1 MEGEIVTRFRIAVV
15 SLLVTLPVVF
25 LLGVGVYHLWATG
38 WSFIAW
44 FPIAGCF
51 ATAYLLSWVWTK
63 RRVAELKLPSAT
75 DNLPNY
81 WTDRD
86 RLAWNE
92 VQAFIAEAKPL
103 KADETANVERYA
115 TEAQALA
122 LRLVRLDRPAATDP
136 FGHLT
141 LPELLTCAELVT
153 QELNDMT
160 VNYLPGSHL
169 VRIDDLRLARKAVDW
184 YEKGRGV
191 YWAASA
197 VVNPL
202 KAATQFLVTKI
213 GLQTPMEQLRHSA
226 LQWFHVT
233 YLKEVGRY
241 LIELNSG
248 RLKVGA
254 KRYRELMARHR
265 DPAKES
271 ESAEPA
277 TEPAPGLR
285 PLTIAILGQVKAGKS
300 SLVNALLGEAKAGI
314 AVTPETMGATRYVFA
329 QDGQPLFVLVDSAG
343 YGLDGANDRDV
354 AAATDLAKSAD
365 LIVMVAHAR
374 SAGRKAD
381 LAFLDAVRAEYT
393 KQPGLILPTVVVALT
408 HIDLLTPAVEWQP
421 PYDWE
426 SGDRPKERSIRE
438 SVTAAGET
446 FGTRVS
452 AVVPVCTQTGKEYGV
467 VDHLLTTLLN
477 RIGEARGVAIVRAL
491 EEESKKR
498 SVGKIGDQLLAAGR
512 KMYAAFMKV

>member
-1 MEGEIVTRFRIAVV
+1 MTRFRIIVV
-15 SLLVTLPVVF
+15 SLLCALPVVF
-25 LLGVGVYHLWATG
+25 LLGVGAYHLWATG

-44 FPIAGCF
+44 FPIVGCF
-51 ATAYLLSWVWTK
+51 AAAYLLTWVWTK
-63 RRVAELKLPSAT
+63 RRVAELKLPTTS
-75 DNLPNY
+75 DELPNY

-86 RLAWNE
+86 RLAWKE

-103 KADETANVERYA
+103 KPDETANVERYA

-122 LRLVRLDRPAATDP
+122 LRLVRLDRPTATDP

-160 VNYLPGSHL
+160 VTYLPGSHL
-169 VRIDDLRLARKAVDW
+169 VRIDDLKLARRAVDW
-184 YEKGRGV
+184 YEKGRDV

-197 VVNPL
+197 VINPL

-254 KRYRELMARHR
+254 KTYRELMALHR
-265 DPAKES
+265 DPARGHEPT
-271 ESAEPA
+271 EPA
-277 TEPAPGLR
+277 TDLR

-300 SLVNALLGEAKAGI
+300 SLVNALLGEAKAGV
-314 AVTPETMGATRYVFA
+314 AVTPETMGATKYVFA

-343 YGLDGANDRDV
+343 YGLDGANERDI
-354 AAATDLAKSAD
+354 AAATELAKSAD

-381 LAFLDAVRAEYT
+381 LAFLDAVRAEYG
-393 KQPGLILPTVVVALT
+393 KQPGLILPTIVIALT

-438 SVTAAGET
+438 SVTATRET
-446 FGTRVS
+446 FGPRVA
-452 AVVPVCTQTGKEYGV
+452 AVVPVCTRTGNEYGV
-467 VDHLLTTLLN
+467 SDHLLTTLLG

-491 EEESKKR
+491 EAESKKR
-498 SVGKIGDQLLAAGR
+498 SLSKIGDQLLAAGR
-512 KMYAAFMKV
+512 KMYATFVNV